1 MNEYVTAT
9 YGVVLFALLL
19 YVVVV
24 GLRSARLARE
34 AELLARLVERAA
46 ERGRGRRDRPGRPMS
61 GNRVGP
67 SREPGPGKVFYPMF
81 VDIEGR
87 RCLVVGGG
95 PVATEKVEKL
105 LDHGAVVRLVSP
117 EITPELAAMV
127 ASGAIAEHHAR
138 PYRPEDLEACFL
150 VIAATNLDAINR
162 MVWQD
167 AEAMNLLCNVV
178 DVPPLCN
185 FIVPSIVR
193 RGELALAISTGG
205 ASPVI
210 AKHIRRELEAAYG
223 PEWEALVSLLR
234 DLRDELKERYLD
246 MPSRRDAVERLME
259 TDVVQRLAEGDE
271 AGARELAHRVLDV
284 GVRA

>member
-1 MNEYVTAT
+1 
-9 YGVVLFALLL
+9 
-19 YVVVV
+19 
-24 GLRSARLARE
+24 
-34 AELLARLVERAA
+34 
-46 ERGRGRRDRPGRPMS
+46 MS

-67 SREPGPGKVFYPMF
+67 SRPPGPGKVFYPMF
-81 VDIEGR
+81 VDLEGR

-105 LDHGAVVRLVSP
+105 LDHGAAVRLV
-117 EITPELAAMV
+117 TPEMTPDLE
-127 ASGAIAEHHAR
+127 AIAAAGRLHELHR
-138 PYRPEDLEACFL
+138 RTYRPEDLEGCFL

-167 AEAMNLLCNVV
+167 AEALNMLCNVV

-205 ASPVI
+205 ASPVV
-210 AKHIRRELEAAYG
+210 AKHIRRELEATYG
-223 PEWEALVSLLR
+223 PEWEALVELLR
-234 DLRDELKERYLD
+234 ELRDELKDRYLD
-246 MPSRRDAVERLME
+246 MPSRRDAVERLMA
-259 TDVVQRLAEGDE
+259 TDVVRKLAEGDE

-284 GVRA
+284 GVAA

>member
-1 MNEYVTAT
+1 
-9 YGVVLFALLL
+9 
-19 YVVVV
+19 
-24 GLRSARLARE
+24 
-34 AELLARLVERAA
+34 
-46 ERGRGRRDRPGRPMS
+46 MS
-61 GNRVGP
+61 GNRVAP

-117 EITPELAAMV
+117 EITPGLASLV
-127 ASGAIAEHHAR
+127 ASDAIAEHYAR
-138 PYRPEDLEACFL
+138 PYRPEDLEGCFL

-223 PEWEALVSLLR
+223 PEWETLVSLLR

-259 TDVVQRLAEGDE
+259 TDVVQRLADGDE

>member
-1 MNEYVTAT
+1 
-9 YGVVLFALLL
+9 
-19 YVVVV
+19 
-24 GLRSARLARE
+24 
-34 AELLARLVERAA
+34 
-46 ERGRGRRDRPGRPMS
+46 MS

-67 SREPGPGKVFYPMF
+67 SRPPGPDKVFYPMF
-81 VDIEGR
+81 VDLEGR

-105 LDHGAVVRLVSP
+105 LDHGAAVRLVTP
-117 EITPELAAMV
+117 EMTPELEATAA
-127 ASGAIAEHHAR
+127 GGRLHELHR
-138 PYRPEDLEACFL
+138 RTYRPEDLEGCFL

-167 AEAMNLLCNVV
+167 AEARNMLCNVV

-205 ASPVI
+205 ASPVV
-210 AKHIRRELEAAYG
+210 AKHIRRELEATYG
-223 PEWEALVSLLR
+223 PEWQALVELLR
-234 DLRDELKERYLD
+234 ELRDELKDRYLD
-246 MPSRRDAVERLME
+246 MPSRRDAVERLMA
-259 TDVVQRLAEGDE
+259 TDVVRKLAEGDE

-284 GVRA
+284 GVAA